1 MRLIEKLKMNPPK
14 DTIHIIAPFFKPY
27 LNIIC
32 LNGEQY
38 YFRKETTSLRDEN
51 GNKRF
56 FHPKIGHQM
65 LRDYHS
71 TQDEILY
78 LAVPINAD
86 INDLKEGDFLYIG
99 SAKKGGARF
108 WRGKKDKMTRFEKS
122 KSCFHHESMRRGR
135 DGNSIETY
143 LDQYGS
149 ICIYTLTSHDV
160 NKIALECKIQL
171 PNGKYPAHQLE
182 TKILS
187 EGFRKWKWNARS

>member
-1 MRLIEKLKMNPPK
+1 MNPPK

-108 WRGKKDKMTRFEKS
+108 WRGKKDKMTRFEKNQNHAFTTNLCEGEEMAIQS
-122 KSCFHHESMRRGR
+122 KHIWINMDLYAF
-135 DGNSIETY
+135 T
-143 LDQYGS
+143 
-149 ICIYTLTSHDV
+149 
-160 NKIALECKIQL
+160 
-171 PNGKYPAHQLE
+171 P
-182 TKILS
+182 
-187 EGFRKWKWNARS
+187 